1 MGFLIVGI
9 ILGIIGVIF
18 WISRGKKAGKLN
30 VLEINETSK
39 TNEIIENYKSMVETH
54 GPGTFSIY
62 AELKGKAV
70 ADTPEI
76 SEFAK
81 KECTYY
87 RSVVTR
93 EYEQLETKQDSNGH
107 TTKNWVRKTETVSSH
122 TNTSPDFAIEDET
135 GKILVDPTGAELY
148 TIKTFSKF
156 EEGKDPK
163 GGGLNISIGGF
174 NISSGAS
181 IRTIGFKYEEYSIPL
196 NTDLY
201 VIGDINDR
209 AGRLMVSKPK
219 DKKSPFI
226 VSTKSEDELINQ
238 LGKSVKWMK
247 VASFI
252 CIGFGGALI
261 IYGII
266 NKFIS

>member
-1 MGFLIVGI
+1 MGFLIGGI
-9 ILGIIGVIF
+9 ILEIIGVIF
-18 WISRGKKAGKLN
+18 WILRGKKAGKLN

-39 TNEIIENYKSMVETH
+39 ANEIIENYNGMVESH
-54 GPGTFSIY
+54 GPGSFSIY

-70 ADTPEI
+70 AETPEI

-81 KECTYY
+81 KECSYY

-93 EYEQLETKQDSNGH
+93 EYEQLETKTDSNGH
-107 TTKNWVRKTETVSSH
+107 STKKWVRKTETVSSH
-122 TNTSPDFAIEDET
+122 TNTSPDFAIKDET
-135 GKILVDPTGAELY
+135 GNILVDSTGAELH

-174 NISSGAS
+174 NISSGS
-181 IRTIGFKYEEYSIPL
+181 NVRTIGFKYEEYSIPL

-201 VIGDINDR
+201 VIGDVNDR
-209 AGRLMVSKPK
+209 SGRLMVSKPK
-219 DKKSPFI
+219 DKKLPFI
-226 VSTKSEDELINQ
+226 VSTKSEDELVNQ
-238 LGKSVKWMK
+238 LGSSVKWMK

-252 CIGFGGALI
+252 CLGIGSALF